1 MNGEIRWR
9 ELEYGALRRR
19 RRQLCCQAVGERGG
33 SVSAGKTGIAQRE
46 IARMNG
52 KPRPG
57 EPAGGL
63 AQSEARPQS
72 FGDDGCRSFGAGVEA
87 RDGMLGAGEGGE
99 QRMRIIGRRSRLP
112 AWRRAGRRLF
122 VFGLP
127 YRPEQEI
134 IVVITGTGHGFD
146 RIA

>member
-1 MNGEIRWR
+1 
-9 ELEYGALRRR
+9 
-19 RRQLCCQAVGERGG
+19 
-33 SVSAGKTGIAQRE
+33 
-46 IARMNG
+46 
-52 KPRPG
+52 
-57 EPAGGL
+57 
-63 AQSEARPQS
+63 
-72 FGDDGCRSFGAGVEA
+72 
-87 RDGMLGAGEGGE
+87 MLGAGEGGE
-99 QRMRIIGRRSRLP
+99 QRMRIIGRRSGLP